1 MQTLSRFQCV
11 LIHFPYSASCFILDN
26 VCALIDFSSESL
38 FHDLQP
44 SYLAGNLI
52 LSHLHATVAK
62 IFPFSEGCETPFEIH
77 MIFLSQLVYLENC
90 FCQPRS
96 TSPKPKTNC
105 YAKSLEATSK
115 YLALMLNPHSSVVQ
129 SLDLS
134 FHVSRLC
141 R

>member
-1 MQTLSRFQCV
+1 M
-11 LIHFPYSASCFILDN
+11 IPFPYSASCFILDN
-26 VCALIDFSSESL
+26 VCALIDFSSESP

-52 LSHLHATVAK
+52 LSHLHATVAE

-77 MIFLSQLVYLENC
+77 MIFLSQLVYLQNY

-96 TSPKPKTNC
+96 TSPKPKPNC
-105 YAKSLEATSK
+105 YDKNLEATSK
-115 YLALMLNPHSSVVQ
+115 YLALMLNPHGSMVQ

-134 FHVSRLC
+134 LHVSRLC